1 MNAEQSPLNAFIVQ
15 IAGEAAQIACA
26 QMIEQLPAIL
36 REILAEPPQPP
47 TPVEADRLLS
57 LDEVA
62 ARLGC
67 GKQLVI
73 QRMARGEIIW
83 TQEAGA
89 GDRKV
94 KASRLEEYIKNLPE
108 YRGRKCDALPV
119 AV

>member
-15 IAGEAAQIACA
+15 IAGEAARIACA
-26 QMIEQLPAIL
+26 QLIDQLPAIL
-36 REILAEPPQPP
+36 REILAEYPQIPA
-47 TPVEADRLLS
+47 PVEADRLLS
-57 LDEVA
+57 LEEVA

-83 TQEAGA
+83 TQEAGT

-94 KASRLEEYIKNLPE
+94 KASRLEEYIKSLPE

>member
-15 IAGEAAQIACA
+15 IAGEAAQIEGARTA
-26 QMIEQLPAIL
+26 AQLPCL
-36 REILAEPPQPP
+36 LPRILAEPPQTP

>member
-1 MNAEQSPLNAFIVQ
+1 MRADDR
-15 IAGEAAQIACA
+15 AAPRHTARNTSRA
-26 QMIEQLPAIL
+26 STDPA
-36 REILAEPPQPP
+36 
-47 TPVEADRLLS
+47 PVEADRLLS

-94 KASRLEEYIKNLPE
+94 KASRLEEYIKSLPE